1 MKISVIDP
9 NTLNLDPDPDFSPF
23 WNPDPGLR
31 YQQQQKHH
39 PQQQHQQQ
47 LYQKPLKQQQSEQH
61 PLQAYSS
68 SVQSNTFPTDAE
80 EIQQKLFVLIRI
92 NLKKRT
98 DAIKFCN
105 AFAVNV

>member
-9 NTLNLDPDPDFSPF
+9 NTLNLDPDPEFQPILE
-23 WNPDPGLR
+23 PGSRFTL
-31 YQQQQKHH
+31 
-39 PQQQHQQQ
+39 
-47 LYQKPLKQQQSEQH
+47 STTAET
-61 PLQAYSS
+61 SS
-68 SVQSNTFPTDAE
+68 TATTSTTTVSKALEATAIRATSVTDCVQSNTFPTDAE